1 MYFTTIFSKLI
12 YNILE
17 KTKLWG
23 RGGETSRYQG
33 LGEVDYNREQGN
45 LGVQGGGDD
54 GTIDSLTVV
63 VIFFFLYSIFFT
75 YFFKDIKIS
84 KRPSGFPGGTVVK
97 NPPPNAGDKRDVG
110 YIPGLGRSPGG
121 GNGNP
126 LQYP

>member
-63 VIFFFLYSIFFT
+63 VIFFFFFT
-75 YFFKDIKIS
+75 VFSLHISLKI
-84 KRPSGFPGGTVVK
+84 
-97 NPPPNAGDKRDVG
+97 
-110 YIPGLGRSPGG
+110 
-121 GNGNP
+121 
-126 LQYP
+126 